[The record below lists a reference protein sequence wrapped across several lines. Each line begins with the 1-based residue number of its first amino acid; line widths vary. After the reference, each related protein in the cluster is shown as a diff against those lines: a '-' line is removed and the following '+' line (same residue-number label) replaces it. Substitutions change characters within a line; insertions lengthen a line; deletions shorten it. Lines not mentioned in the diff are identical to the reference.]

1 MIHGSRVPPPAREA
15 RSGHRDAI
23 VKLTS
28 VCVYCGSSFGHSMR
42 HREAAGRLG
51 TLLAERG
58 ITLVYGGGGVGLM
71 GALAQAAL
79 SAGGQVIGVI
89 PRFLK
94 RAERGLHQLTRIEVV
109 ESMHARKERMF
120 ALADAFIVLPGGFG
134 TLDETVE
141 MLTWRQLGLHDKPIV
156 LINLDGYWQPLSQL
170 ADHIVA
176 AGFARP
182 SARRLLCLA
191 PSPEAALETLAEAP
205 EPAIAPAAPER
216 L

>member
-1 MIHGSRVPPPAREA
+1 M
-15 RSGHRDAI
+15 
-23 VKLTS
+23 KLTS
-28 VCVYCGSSFGHSMR
+28 VCVYCGSSFGQSPR
-42 HREAAGRLG
+42 YREAAGRLG

-58 ITLVYGGGGVGLM
+58 IALIYGGGGVGLM

-79 SAGGQVIGVI
+79 SAGGQAIGVI
-89 PRFLK
+89 PRFLR
-94 RAERGLHQLTRIEVV
+94 RAERGLHGLTRLEVV

-134 TLDETVE
+134 TLDEAIE

-156 LINLDGYWQPLSQL
+156 VIDLDGYWQPLGRL
-170 ADHIVA
+170 AEHILA
-176 AGFARP
+176 AGFAQP
-182 SARRLLCLA
+182 STRRLLCLV
-191 PSPEAALETLAEAP
+191 PSPEAALELLAAAP